1 MTGVQ
6 TCALPISPEDKTIGQ
21 DLAYEAIRRLVKE
34 PERVVGCMLAY
45 RGPGTIEAIP
55 LHAVAPKQFD
65 WEIFARMHGSELP

>member
-1 MTGVQ
+1 M
-6 TCALPISPEDKTIGQ
+6 
-21 DLAYEAIRRLVKE
+21 
-34 PERVVGCMLAY
+34 VGCMLAY

>member
-1 MTGVQ
+1 MKRFAV
-6 TCALPISPEDKTIGQ
+6 S
-21 DLAYEAIRRLVKE
+21 VKE